1 MERTKFPLE
10 NLGYQQGYT
19 ENGIDLFHGLSNE
32 LPLNIGTPED
42 RKRNMEKND
51 ANTS

>member
-1 MERTKFPLE
+1 MEKLSSLWRIWGISRDIQK
-10 NLGYQQGYT
+10 
-19 ENGIDLFHGLSNE
+19 NGIDLFHGLSNE

-42 RKRNMEKND
+42 RKKKYGEND